1 MDATIA
7 SVPLGRK
14 VTVLDARAEPGV
26 RRRLGE
32 LGLRGGA
39 TVVVASRSTGG
50 GRIVSVAG
58 SRIALDKST
67 AAAVLVRV
75 EG

>member
-1 MDATIA
+1 
-7 SVPLGRK
+7 L
-14 VTVLDARAEPGV
+14 GV
-26 RRRLGE
+26 RS
-32 LGLRGGA
+32 GA
-39 TVVVASRSTGG
+39 TVVVAAGSTGG

-75 EG
+75 DE